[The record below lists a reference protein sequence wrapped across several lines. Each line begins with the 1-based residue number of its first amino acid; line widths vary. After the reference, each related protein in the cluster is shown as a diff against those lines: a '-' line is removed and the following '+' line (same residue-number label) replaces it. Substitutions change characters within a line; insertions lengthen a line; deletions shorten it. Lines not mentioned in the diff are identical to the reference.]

1 MIQTQDNSTTKAIPE
16 GQELDDLKCM
26 AKPSIAELCS
36 DDGSSLLVFPHSLGE
51 YGDKIGTEHIFSV
64 NNGNQLVTG
73 NIMGFVGYNDTQVS
87 IRSRFAQQQGD
98 YFLHYMLQKVFAI
111 NLFDLKH
118 DSDKESVFDFLIYL
132 FPAFLKRALRQGLY
146 KEYQTRHYNDAN
158 VRGRIDIQR
167 HIRQNIPFAGKVAYT
182 TREYAVDN
190 SVTQL
195 VRHTIEYIASHPYRG
210 NILNND
216 EETKEAVGLINNAT
230 SSYNRNDRNRII
242 NLNKRPINHPY
253 FSEYRDLQRLC
264 LQILRHEELKYGQ
277 EEEQIYGVLFD
288 GAWLWEEY
296 LATIF
301 EPKGFTHPHSGIDYV
316 GKYVFANP
324 KKVLA
329 QPDFYK
335 EGLVVFDAKYKPH
348 KSLFDKKQREDRF
361 QLLAYM
367 YVFNASISGL
377 IVPVSLGENLCMEG
391 DINGRGGKML
401 LVGMNVDQQCASFS
415 DYIAIMETEEL
426 RLQESIRGFVS

>member
-1 MIQTQDNSTTKAIPE
+1 MIQTKDNSITAAIPE
-16 GQELDDLKCM
+16 GQQLDDLKRM

-36 DDGSSLLVFPHSLGE
+36 DEESSLLVFPQSLDE
-51 YGDKIGTEHIFSV
+51 YGDKIGTEHIFAI
-64 NNGNQLVTG
+64 NGENQLVTG
-73 NIMGFVGYNDTQVS
+73 NIMGFVGCNDTQVS
-87 IRSRFAQQQGD
+87 IRSRFAQQEGD

-146 KEYQTRHYNDAN
+146 KEYQTRNYNDAN

-167 HIRQNIPFAGKVAYT
+167 HIRKNIPFAGKVAYT

-195 VRHTIEYIASHPYRG
+195 VRQTIEYIASHPYRG

-230 SSYNRNDRNRII
+230 PSYNRNDRNRII

-277 EEEQIYGVLFD
+277 DEEQIYGVLFD

-296 LATIF
+296 LNTILKNNGF
-301 EPKGFTHPHSGIDYV
+301 EHPQNKSGRGRKYLFSDHSGVCY
-316 GKYVFANP
+316 
-324 KKVLA
+324 
-329 QPDFYK
+329 PDFYSK
-335 EGLVVFDAKYKPH
+335 EIVLDAKYKGY
-348 KSLFDKKQREDRF
+348 EDLGKV
-361 QLLAYM
+361 QTADLYQVITYM
-367 YVFNASISGL
+367 HILKLNHGGFV
-377 IVPVSLGENLCMEG
+377 VPVSNSNQS
-391 DINGRGGKML
+391 IAKML
-401 LVGMNVDQQCASFS
+401 NGYGGQMSILGMYVDQKCTSFN
-415 DYIAIMETEEL
+415 DYIAIMETEEM
-426 RLQESIRGFVS
+426 RLLESIRGFVS

>member
-1 MIQTQDNSTTKAIPE
+1 MIQTKDNSITAAIPE
-16 GQELDDLKCM
+16 GHELDDLKCM

-36 DDGSSLLVFPHSLGE
+36 DEGSSLLVFPQSLDE
-51 YGDKIGTEHIFSV
+51 YGDKIGKEHIFAINSE
-64 NNGNQLVTG
+64 NQLVTG
-73 NIMGFVGYNDTQVS
+73 NIMGFVGCNDTQVS
-87 IRSRFAQQQGD
+87 IRSRFAQQEGD

-132 FPAFLKRALRQGLY
+132 FPAFLKQALRQGLY

-216 EETKEAVGLINNAT
+216 EETKEAVSLINNAT
-230 SSYNRNDRNRII
+230 PSYNRNDKNRIV

-253 FSEYRDLQRLC
+253 FNEYRDLQRLC

-277 EEEQIYGVLFD
+277 DEEQIYGVLFD

-296 LATIF
+296 LNTVLKNIGF
-301 EPKGFTHPHSGIDYV
+301 EHPRNKSGR
-316 GKYVFANP
+316 GRKYLFSDLSGVCY
-324 KKVLA
+324 
-329 QPDFYK
+329 PDFYSK
-335 EGLVVFDAKYKPH
+335 EMVLDAKYK
-348 KSLFDKKQREDRF
+348 SYEDLGKV
-361 QLLAYM
+361 QTADLYQVITYM
-367 YVFNASISGL
+367 HILKLNHGGFV
-377 IVPVSLGENLCMEG
+377 VPVSNSNQS
-391 DINGRGGKML
+391 IAKML
-401 LVGMNVDQQCASFS
+401 NGYGGQISILGMNVDQQCASFS

>member
-1 MIQTQDNSTTKAIPE
+1 MIQTKDNSITTTISE
-16 GQELDDLKCM
+16 GQELDDLRRM

-36 DDGSSLLVFPHSLGE
+36 DEESSLLVFPKSLDE
-51 YGDKIGTEHIFSV
+51 YGDKIGTEHIFAI
-64 NNGNQLVTG
+64 NGENQLVTG

-87 IRSRFAQQQGD
+87 IRSRFAQQEGD

-118 DSDKESVFDFLIYL
+118 DSDNEGVFDFLIYL

-146 KEYQTRHYNDAN
+146 KAYQTRHYNDAN

-216 EETKEAVGLINNAT
+216 EETKEAVSLINNAT
-230 SSYNRNDRNRII
+230 PSYNRNDRNRII
-242 NLNKRPINHPY
+242 NLNKKPINHPY
-253 FSEYRDLQRLC
+253 FNEYRDLQRLC
-264 LQILRHEELKYGQ
+264 IRILRHEEMKYGK
-277 EEEQIYGVLFD
+277 EEERIYGVLFD

-296 LATIF
+296 LSTILKNIGF
-301 EPKGFTHPHSGIDYV
+301 EHPQNKSGKGR
-316 GKYVFANP
+316 KYLFADH
-324 KKVLA
+324 A
-329 QPDFYK
+329 GACYPDFYS
-335 EGLVVFDAKYKPH
+335 GDMVLDAKYKGY
-348 KSLFDKKQREDRF
+348 EDLGKV
-361 QLLAYM
+361 QTTDLYQVITYM
-367 YVFNASISGL
+367 HILKLNQGGFV
-377 IVPVSLGENLCMEG
+377 VPVSNS
-391 DINGRGGKML
+391 NQSVAKML
-401 LVGMNVDQQCASFS
+401 NGFGGQMSVFGMQVDQQCLTFNDFVAK
-415 DYIAIMETEEL
+415 METEEL
-426 RLQESIRGFVS
+426 RLQESIRGFVSC

>member
-1 MIQTQDNSTTKAIPE
+1 MIQTKDNSITATIPE
-16 GQELDDLKCM
+16 GQELDDLKRM

-36 DDGSSLLVFPHSLGE
+36 DEGSSLLVFPQSLDE
-51 YGDKIGTEHIFSV
+51 YGDKIGTEHIFAINSE
-64 NNGNQLVTG
+64 NQLVTG
-73 NIMGFVGYNDTQVS
+73 NIMGFVGCNDTQVS
-87 IRSRFAQQQGD
+87 IRSRFAQQEGD

-158 VRGRIDIQR
+158 VSGRIDIQR
-167 HIRQNIPFAGKVAYT
+167 HIRQNVPFAGKVAYT

-230 SSYNRNDRNRII
+230 PSYNRNDRNRII

-277 EEEQIYGVLFD
+277 DEEQIYG
-288 GAWLWEEY
+288 
-296 LATIF
+296 
-301 EPKGFTHPHSGIDYV
+301 K
-316 GKYVFANP
+316 
-324 KKVLA
+324 
-329 QPDFYK
+329 
-335 EGLVVFDAKYKPH
+335 
-348 KSLFDKKQREDRF
+348 
-361 QLLAYM
+361 
-367 YVFNASISGL
+367 
-377 IVPVSLGENLCMEG
+377 
-391 DINGRGGKML
+391 
-401 LVGMNVDQQCASFS
+401 
-415 DYIAIMETEEL
+415 
-426 RLQESIRGFVS
+426 

>member
-1 MIQTQDNSTTKAIPE
+1 MIQTKDNSITAAIPE
-16 GQELDDLKCM
+16 GQELNDLKRM

-36 DDGSSLLVFPHSLGE
+36 DEGSSLLVFPQSLDE
-51 YGDKIGTEHIFSV
+51 YGDKIGTEHIFAINSE
-64 NNGNQLVTG
+64 NQLVTG
-73 NIMGFVGYNDTQVS
+73 NIMGFVGCNDTQVS
-87 IRSRFAQQQGD
+87 IRSRFAQQEGD

-118 DSDKESVFDFLIYL
+118 DSNKESVFDFLIYL

-230 SSYNRNDRNRII
+230 PSYNRNDRNRII

-277 EEEQIYGVLFD
+277 DEEQIYGVLFD

-296 LATIF
+296 LNTVLKNIGF
-301 EPKGFTHPHSGIDYV
+301 EHPRNRANNV
-316 GKYVFANP
+316 GKYLFKHPN
-324 KKVLA
+324 KVLT
-329 QPDFYK
+329 QPDFYID
-335 EGLVVFDAKYKPH
+335 GRIVLDAKYKKH
-348 KSLFDKKQREDRF
+348 KSLFESEQREDRF

-367 YVFNASISGL
+367 HVFDASISGL
-377 IVPVSLGENLCMEG
+377 IVPVSLGENPFMEG
-391 DINGRGGKML
+391 DISGRGGKML
-401 LVGMNVDQQCASFS
+401 LVGINVDQKCASFN
-415 DYIAIMETEEL
+415 DYVAVMESEEM

>member
-1 MIQTQDNSTTKAIPE
+1 MIQTKDNSITAAIPE
-16 GQELDDLKCM
+16 GQELNDLKRM

-36 DDGSSLLVFPHSLGE
+36 DEGSSLLVFPQSLDE
-51 YGDKIGTEHIFSV
+51 YGDKIGTEHIFTINSE
-64 NNGNQLVTG
+64 NQLVTG
-73 NIMGFVGYNDTQVS
+73 NIMGFVGCNDTQVS
-87 IRSRFAQQQGD
+87 IRSRFAQQEGD

-158 VRGRIDIQR
+158 VRGRIDIQH
-167 HIRQNIPFAGKVAYT
+167 HIRQNNPFAGKVAYT

-216 EETKEAVGLINNAT
+216 EETKEAVGMINNAT
-230 SSYNRNDRNRII
+230 PSYNRNNRNRII

-253 FSEYRDLQRLC
+253 FNEYRDLQRLC
-264 LQILRHEELKYGQ
+264 VRILRHEEMKYGR
-277 EEEQIYGVLFD
+277 EEERIYGVLFD

-296 LATIF
+296 LNTILKNIGF
-301 EPKGFTHPHSGIDYV
+301 EHPQNKTGKGR
-316 GKYVFANP
+316 KYLFFDHAGVCY
-324 KKVLA
+324 
-329 QPDFYK
+329 PDFYSQK
-335 EGLVVFDAKYKPH
+335 MVLDAKYKGY
-348 KSLFDKKQREDRF
+348 EDISKV
-361 QLLAYM
+361 QTTDLYQVISYM
-367 YVFNASISGL
+367 HILKLNYGGFA
-377 IVPVSLGENLCMEG
+377 VPVSSSNQS
-391 DINGRGGKML
+391 IAKML
-401 LVGMNVDQQCASFS
+401 NGYGGQMSILGMNVDQQCSSFS
-415 DYIAIMETEEL
+415 DYIAIMETEEM
-426 RLQESIRGFVS
+426 RLLESIRGFVS

>member
-1 MIQTQDNSTTKAIPE
+1 MIQTKDNSITAAIPE
-16 GQELDDLKCM
+16 GQELNDLKRM

-36 DDGSSLLVFPHSLGE
+36 DEGSSLLVFPQSLDE
-51 YGDKIGTEHIFSV
+51 YGDKIGTEHIFTINSE
-64 NNGNQLVTG
+64 NQLVTG
-73 NIMGFVGYNDTQVS
+73 NIMGFVGCNDTQVS
-87 IRSRFAQQQGD
+87 IRSRFAQQEGD

-158 VRGRIDIQR
+158 VRGRIDIQH
-167 HIRQNIPFAGKVAYT
+167 HIRQNNPFAGKVAYT

-216 EETKEAVGLINNAT
+216 EETKEAVGMINNAT
-230 SSYNRNDRNRII
+230 PSYNRNNRNRII

-277 EEEQIYGVLFD
+277 DEEQIYGVLFD

-296 LATIF
+296 LATVLKPVGLI
-301 EPKGFTHPHSGIDYV
+301 HPQNRVNSV
-316 GKYVFANP
+316 GKYLFKHPN
-324 KKVLA
+324 KVLT
-329 QPDFYK
+329 QPDFFID
-335 EGLVVFDAKYKPH
+335 GRAIFDAKYKKH
-348 KSLFDKKQREDRF
+348 KSLFESEQRDDRF

-367 YVFNASISGL
+367 HVFDASISGL
-377 IVPVSLGENLCMEG
+377 IVPASLGENPFMEG
-391 DINGRGGKML
+391 DISGRGGKML
-401 LVGMNVDQQCASFS
+401 LVGVNVDQQCPTYSS
-415 DYIAIMETEEL
+415 YIAKMEAEEMRL
-426 RLQESIRGFVS
+426 REFISGFIL

>member
-1 MIQTQDNSTTKAIPE
+1 MIQTKDNSITAAIPE
-16 GQELDDLKCM
+16 GQQLDDLKRM

-36 DDGSSLLVFPHSLGE
+36 DEGSSLLVFPQSLDE
-51 YGDKIGTEHIFSV
+51 YGDKIGTEHIFAI
-64 NNGNQLVTG
+64 NGENQLVTG
-73 NIMGFVGYNDTQVS
+73 NIMGFVGCNDTQVS
-87 IRSRFAQQQGD
+87 IRSRFAQQEGD
-98 YFLHYMLQKVFAI
+98 YFLHYMLQKVFSI

-118 DSDKESVFDFLIYL
+118 DSNKESVFDFLIYL

-230 SSYNRNDRNRII
+230 LSYNRNDRNRII

-277 EEEQIYGVLFD
+277 DEEQIYGVLFD

-296 LATIF
+296 LATVLKPVGLI
-301 EPKGFTHPHSGIDYV
+301 HPQNRVNSV
-316 GKYVFANP
+316 GKYLFKHPN
-324 KKVLA
+324 KVLT
-329 QPDFYK
+329 QPDFFID
-335 EGLVVFDAKYKPH
+335 GRAIFDAKYKKH
-348 KSLFDKKQREDRF
+348 KSLFESEQRDDRF

-367 YVFNASISGL
+367 HVFDASISGL
-377 IVPVSLGENLCMEG
+377 IVPVSLGENSFMEG
-391 DINGRGGKML
+391 DISGRGGKML
-401 LVGMNVDQQCASFS
+401 LVGVNVDQQCPTYSS
-415 DYIAIMETEEL
+415 YIAKMEAEEMRL
-426 RLQESIRGFVS
+426 REFISGFIL